1 MNKIPERI
9 WLQVYGEDWWG
20 NESPELPTDN
30 EDVTWCVDQINGSDV
45 EYVLASKYEEL
56 EAVCHKALEKAFLR
70 IKELEADLKDILDNT
85 PDTESFAKAYRA
97 LSSNDNA

>member
-1 MNKIPERI
+1 MGANVVLFQETMTMNKIPERI

-45 EYVLASKYEEL
+45 EYVLASKVEEL
-56 EAVCHKALEKAFLR
+56 EKR
-70 IKELEADLKDILDNT
+70 IGELEETCEIYGEGMMEVITLTNEILG
-85 PDTESFAKAYRA
+85 E
-97 LSSNDNA
+97 NA